1 VINGIRTS
9 PRRLAGIY
17 FYIPLSV
24 TLGSVI
30 ACFDI
35 DTLHGSTELD
45 LKPGQTRTVV
55 VPAKANWAGTGIVVK
70 RGEVYRFESLPPDRW
85 YDFYYPTSAR
95 GYSSLPFQSHW
106 ESKRRVPLAPW
117 FALCGSVERA
127 GKAFQIHINRD
138 EPLPG
143 NGEVGL
149 FANDVPS
156 AYWNNSGSLHVRI
169 TRIR

>member
-1 VINGIRTS
+1 VINGVRKS
-9 PRRLAGIY
+9 ARRLARIY
-17 FYIPLSV
+17 FCSRLTV
-24 TLGSVI
+24 TLGSLI
-30 ACFDI
+30 ACSEI
-35 DTLHGSTELD
+35 DTLHASTELH
-45 LKPGQTRTVV
+45 LNPGQSRTVV
-55 VPAKANWAGTGIVVK
+55 VPAKANWTGTGVVVK

-117 FALCGSVERA
+117 FSLCGSIGRA
-127 GKAFQIHINRD
+127 GKAFQIHINED

-149 FANDVPS
+149 FTNDVPS
-156 AYWNNSGSLHVRI
+156 AYWNNWGSLHVRI